1 MARKLFT
8 DLDVQ
13 SNKIINLATPTA
25 STDAA
30 TKGYV
35 DSASGGGGGGNKT
48 GLSLGIPGTLVVGAG
63 TSRVY
68 FVSAATITN
77 VIASVGTQPTGA
89 SIIFDVKKNGSTI
102 FTTTANRPTIT
113 VGTNADLSS
122 VPDVTT
128 VSSGDYF
135 TVDIIQ
141 VGSITAGADAIIQV
155 VYT

>member
-1 MARKLFT
+1 MARKLLT

-35 DSASGGGGGGNKT
+35 DSASGGGGGNKT
-48 GLSLGIPGTLVVGAG
+48 GLSLGIPGTLAVGAG

-77 VIASVGTQPTGA
+77 VVASVGTQSTGA
-89 SIIFDVKKNGSTI
+89 SIIFDVKKNGATI
-102 FTTTANRPTIT
+102 FTTTANRPTIA

-122 VPDVTT
+122 VPDVATL
-128 VSSGDYF
+128 SSGDYL

-141 VGSITAGADAIIQV
+141 VGSTAAGADAIIQV